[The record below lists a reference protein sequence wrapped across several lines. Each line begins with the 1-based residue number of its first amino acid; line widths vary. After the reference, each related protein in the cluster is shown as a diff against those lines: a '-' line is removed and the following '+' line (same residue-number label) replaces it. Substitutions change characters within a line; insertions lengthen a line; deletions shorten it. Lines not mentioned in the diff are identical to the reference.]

1 MSKTYLRGQDLID
14 QIQNTP
20 YSRDLIGYHGQ
31 VPKVAWPNQAQIAVQ
46 FVLNYEEGAEN
57 HIEHGDAGSEQFLS
71 DIVGAASFPDKHM
84 SMDSMYEYGAR
95 AGFWRIHQE
104 FKKRNLPMT
113 IFGVGMALARNP
125 YIVEA
130 IQQAHYD
137 VISHGQRWLNYQTID
152 IETERQH
159 IDQAISILET
169 LFGTTPMGWYTG
181 RDSPNTRK
189 LLAEFPQ
196 IKYDCDYYGDDL
208 PFWTSL
214 TNLQGQSR
222 PHLIIPYTLES
233 NDMKFCAPAGFN
245 SGEQFY
251 QYLKDAFDVLYVE
264 GETEPKMLSIGMH
277 CRILGRPGRFK
288 ALQRFLDYIQAHE
301 KVWICRR
308 GDIAEH
314 WFKHHPAA

>member
-20 YSRDLIGYHGQ
+20 YSRDLIGYHGE

-57 HIEHGDAGSEQFLS
+57 HIEHDDAGSEQFLS

-137 VISHGQRWLNYQTID
+137 VVSHGQRWLNYQNID

-251 QYLKDAFDVLYVE
+251 QYLKDAFDVLYAE

>member
-1 MSKTYLRGQDLID
+1 VSKTYLRGQDLID

-20 YSRDLIGYHGQ
+20 YSRDLIGYHGE

-169 LFGTTPMGWYTG
+169 LFGTTPMGWYTW

-251 QYLKDAFDVLYVE
+251 QYLKDAFDVLYAE

-288 ALQRFLDYIQAHE
+288 ALQRFLDYIQTHE